1 MFQLV
6 ENASADGDVDYY
18 RFFQECKKCKNLGR
32 KQIPTR
38 SRCFRCMK
46 VCKDALSYVSSSSV
60 TSLMFQLVIMV
71 IISLVSSSLLFTLH
85 CQQQGLREEMTIGQ
99 WHHHTSPG
107 AGSAYKS
114 PPPYNRNPS
123 AVALITFA
131 GYLCPLQNTFQT
143 VRHYFGS
150 IDTVSRCWN
159 NGSLCFRS
167 MMIYR
172 SYFYLGWRRLAA
184 MSRVCEV

>member
-32 KQIPTR
+32 KQISTR
-38 SRCFRCMK
+38 SRYFRCTK
-46 VCKDALSYVSSSSV
+46 VCKDALSYVSSSV

-85 CQQQGLREEMTIGQ
+85 YQQQGLREEMTIGQ

-131 GYLCPLQNTFQT
+131 GYICVHCKIHFKPWDIISAQLILCLVVEIMDRYVFVQWWFIGLIFT
-143 VRHYFGS
+143 
-150 IDTVSRCWN
+150 
-159 NGSLCFRS
+159 
-167 MMIYR
+167 
-172 SYFYLGWRRLAA
+172 LAGA
-184 MSRVCEV
+184 D